1 MPPSGVMAASL
12 ASLPMYLAQRPAVAA
27 LWECLRQALTDTG
40 FERLPTELSWPQ
52 DHHAHWLSPNL
63 LLSQACG
70 YPLTHALAGEV
81 QLVGCFAYGAPQC
94 EGIDCRSVLVA
105 RSEHAHLALDGF
117 RGLRVA
123 FNAPDSQSGYNALR
137 ALVAPL
143 AQGGRFFAS
152 AMPTGSH
159 SASLAAVQ
167 AGVADLAAID
177 CVTYA
182 ALQRHTP
189 QATRGV
195 RVVGTSEAY
204 PGLPLVTSR
213 ATSATEL
220 ELLQRALRSVL
231 QSVQAAPA
239 LEALDIAGFETP
251 DIGVYQRC
259 VAMRQSAEALAYP
272 ALA

>member
-1 MPPSGVMAASL
+1 MHPSGVVAASL

-27 LWECLRQALTDTG
+27 LWECLRQALADSG

-52 DHHAHWLSPNL
+52 DLHAHWLSPNL
-63 LLSQACG
+63 LLSQTCG

-81 QLVGCFAYGAPQC
+81 QLVGCFAYRVPHC

-105 RSEHAHLALDGF
+105 RGEHAHLALEGF

-143 AQGGRFFAS
+143 AQGERFFAG
-152 AMPTGSH
+152 ALPTGSH
-159 SASLAAVQ
+159 SASVAAVQ
-167 AGVADLAAID
+167 AGHADVAAID

-182 ALQRHTP
+182 ALRRYTP
-189 QATRGV
+189 QATRGLHI
-195 RVVGTSEAY
+195 VGTTEAY

-220 ELLQRALRSVL
+220 ALLRRALRSVL
-231 QSVQAAPA
+231 QSAQTAPA

-251 DIGVYQRC
+251 DIGLYQRC